1 MSVLLK
7 PITTEK
13 AIRAIEI
20 ENKIMFIVDRRAT
33 KAEIIKDIKDKFKV
47 KVSKVNV
54 HLRKNEKIAIIKL
67 KADTPAIDIATKL
80 GMI

>member
-1 MSVLLK
+1 MIIIK
-7 PITTEK
+7 PIATEK

-20 ENKIMFIVDRRAT
+20 ENKISFIVDRRAR
-33 KAEIIKDIKDKFKV
+33 KAQIKEEIEEMFKV
-47 KVSKVNV
+47 KVEKINV
-54 HLRKNEKIAIIKL
+54 LLKSNQKIAIIKL

>member
-1 MSVLLK
+1 MTVLLR

-20 ENKIMFIVDRRAT
+20 ENKIMFIVDKRAT

>member
-13 AIRAIEI
+13 AIRAIEL